1 MDSDIWFAD
10 SKYGEVLPHPH
21 AQAQTVQGA
30 MDLKKRPEA
39 GNQSQAE
46 TGKLNQVNLEYSD
59 FLSASFGHGWKANI
73 CLKRKLLSILSCV
86 MFEFLLFQ
94 AKFRQEGG
102 QRRNKRKVPSIGA
115 EVMKQEGKHL
125 FYSLI
130 FNTQWDLMFDLGI

>member
-1 MDSDIWFAD
+1 MSDLVHPQQGKASPKVSMWIQTIIWFAD

-21 AQAQTVQGA
+21 AQAQAVQGA

-73 CLKRKLLSILSCV
+73 C
-86 MFEFLLFQ
+86 
-94 AKFRQEGG
+94 
-102 QRRNKRKVPSIGA
+102 
-115 EVMKQEGKHL
+115 
-125 FYSLI
+125 
-130 FNTQWDLMFDLGI
+130 